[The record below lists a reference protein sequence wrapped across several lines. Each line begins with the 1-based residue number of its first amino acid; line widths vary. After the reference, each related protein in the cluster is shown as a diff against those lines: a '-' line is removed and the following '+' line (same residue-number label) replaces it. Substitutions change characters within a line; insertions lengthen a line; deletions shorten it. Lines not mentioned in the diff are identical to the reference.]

1 MGLFSRR
8 RKSGLV
14 RRAVIQGH
22 TYEDA
27 VLDAAVE
34 SAAQGEVT
42 EVLSAL
48 AECRT
53 KPEVRALRVR
63 VLAEKLVGRAES
75 LQEAA
80 RATDDP
86 DMWLLAGSSF
96 IEEAWAIRGHGW
108 ASSVGEDRFRM
119 FFATLRKAISP
130 LQQAADGLARDAVP
144 WAEMQRAALGLQADR
159 DELDAIWREIQARTQ
174 TLYPAY
180 YTRLQILA
188 KKWGGSHEE
197 MLAFARLTV
206 DATPQG
212 DPLAAMIPLAHFE
225 VLLADQNELINNK
238 HTIKAAMLPNTYFSK
253 VRAEIDAAADKW
265 MVAIPRPHPR
275 VLEAHNAFAAAYV
288 LAVDP
293 IRART
298 HLVAMRDH
306 LHDLPW
312 NYYIDYDKLSDE
324 YLKAYTKFVVRAP
337 KPAELY

>member
-1 MGLFSRR
+1 MGFFSRK
-8 RKSGLV
+8 KSALPQ
-14 RRAVIQGH
+14 RDVIQGH

-27 VLDAAVE
+27 VLDTAVE
-34 SAAQGEVT
+34 SASQGELKVA
-42 EVLSAL
+42 LSAL
-48 AECRT
+48 AECRA

-75 LQEAA
+75 LVETAQ
-80 RATDDP
+80 TTGDP
-86 DMWLLAGSSF
+86 DTWLLAGSTF

-119 FFATLRKAISP
+119 FFATLRKAIAP
-130 LQQAADGLARDAVP
+130 LHEAAEGLPQDAVP

-159 DELDAIWREIQARTQ
+159 EELDAVWREITSRTQ

-197 MLAFARLTV
+197 MLAFARLSV
-206 DATPQG
+206 DAAPHG
-212 DPLAAMIPLAHFE
+212 DPIAAMIPLAHFE

-238 HTIKAAMLPNTYFSK
+238 HTIRAAMLPNTYFSK
-253 VRAEIDAAADKW
+253 VRAEVDTAADKW

-275 VLEAHNAFAAAYV
+275 ALEAHNAFAAAYV
-288 LAVDP
+288 LAVEP
-293 IRART
+293 IRARA

-312 NYYIDYDKLSDE
+312 NYYIDYDKLRDE
-324 YLKAYTKFVVRAP
+324 YLKAYGKFVLKAP
-337 KPAELY
+337 KPAEMY